1 MNKAQFLKELR
12 AILEGKLSAEELEDV
27 LSYYEGYFADS
38 GEDEETV
45 AERLGSPNS
54 VAEQVLKEA
63 AERPEVSTPALP
75 KRNRSTFP
83 LYLLAGV
90 TVLVGVLWLVG
101 RQGWPFSLSSWS
113 ALEVSSPRASSSPA
127 SEIQDVT
134 LEPFDTLDLDVS
146 VAEVQVTEGDAWR
159 LRLVN
164 EGSDTWG
171 TSPYRLNYSQV
182 DGTLSIRSA
191 QDHTNLF
198 PFRDNFDIQVELTV
212 PSGTVLDRAE
222 LALGVGSLDW
232 DGCAVKGLLRAENGV
247 GELDVSAQVGEA
259 ELSTGVG
266 DVSLEVMGNQSD
278 YTWNLDTGIG
288 DIQLNGETADSFTF
302 TVTGGEGKN
311 ALTLSTGTGDVS
323 LDFQ

>member
-45 AERLGSPNS
+45 AERLGSPAS

-63 AERPEVSTPALP
+63 AERPMVPALATP
-75 KRNRSTFP
+75 KRNRSTLP

-90 TVLVGVLWLVG
+90 TVLVGVLWLVS
-101 RQGWPFSLSSWS
+101 RQGWPFTRSPWS
-113 ALEVSSPRASSSPA
+113 ALEVSSPRISANPA

-164 EGSDTWG
+164 EESDAWG
-171 TSPYRLNYSQV
+171 TSPYQLNYRQT
-182 DGTLSIRSA
+182 DGTLSIRSS

-198 PFRDNFDIQVELTV
+198 NFHDDFDIRVELTV

-266 DVSLEVMGNQSD
+266 DVALEVIGNQSD
-278 YTWNLDTGIG
+278 YAWTLDTGIG
-288 DIQLNGETADSFTF
+288 DIQLNGETADAFTF

-311 ALTLSTGTGDVS
+311 ALSLSTGTGDVS